1 MWEHFALNVQ
11 NVSPIWRTDE
21 GELGPIDWTREKV
34 TAKAVSMLLKL
45 GFVHSYETIAH
56 IAGVLPLLKR
66 LRYDL
71 HDLWPVSSEAIRGLL
86 KHTTLWERL
95 RESVAVTKL
104 LKAAVKASDVEL
116 TDVLLENGVSVHQRI
131 SECSA
136 LEVACLNPAEG
147 SDAKH
152 IFTLLLDRAEPLH
165 LDEINPCPDRGL
177 GLIHYLVGRE
187 KEWQLDELLKRGIDV
202 NLRISI
208 DNGGGPAVVW
218 HLWERSLKSAMTLLD
233 RGANPTM
240 ADNDGVDTA
249 LAAAAQG
256 GLDILVRLRTNLRQN
271 WQVKWRQTCIIFIE
285 GTGNFDLSVSGA
297 DALHLAAWQGHCDV
311 LGFYIDNG
319 LLTDLDAAS
328 VELFTP
334 MHLAAFQGEIDMVR
348 LLYSKGGHLNLKSAD
363 GSLPLHLAVRNEHSE
378 VVEFLVE
385 NGSVMGPDIHGLT
398 PVGYAM
404 QLQNQSILE
413 YFRAT
418 KGHLYYQSKPRRR
431 ERDLVYAYEQ
441 ALIRGHV
448 KQCERLRKE
457 GCAVNVDLAGQNG
470 RTALVLAIEN
480 SKEELIKWLLDHG
493 ARATCQMLSA
503 SRTLPS
509 PVHTMMRR
517 PALSD
522 FLPPLLRE
530 YYDEGGSITHEVP
543 SLICAAIL
551 HSNNL
556 GLKLLLDH
564 IARHETTNQ

>member
-1 MWEHFALNVQ
+1 MFLEWSDCDLESLRGPVPVHALCVAGGTHRAFNFLLGAGIGLNSTDSGTKALLHHVGPKTGKEFVLQLVRMSQEASRFRIVDKLPLDAYLENCISSEPPALDSDVLYLLATPISEDFIQREKKLVWEHFALSVQ

-45 GFVHSYETIAH
+45 GFVHSYEAIAH

-95 RESVAVTKL
+95 REPVAVTKL

-116 TDVLLENGVSVHQRI
+116 TDALLENGVSVHQRI

-136 LEVACLNPAEG
+136 LEVACLNHAEG

-202 NLRISI
+202 NLRTSI

-240 ADNDGVDTA
+240 VDNDGVDTA

-285 GTGNFDLSVSGA
+285 GAGDFDLSVSGA
-297 DALHLAAWQGHCDV
+297 NGLHLAAWQGHCDV

-363 GSLPLHLAVRNEHSE
+363 GSLPFHLAVGNEHSE
-378 VVEFLVE
+378 VVKFLVE
-385 NGSVMGPDIHGLT
+385 NGSVMDSDIHGIVRVASEPWSSIPRQEFQWL
-398 PVGYAM
+398 VGHSVRVI
-404 QLQNQSILE
+404 Q
-413 YFRAT
+413 
-418 KGHLYYQSKPRRR
+418 KCVHLVSSK
-431 ERDLVYAYEQ
+431 
-441 ALIRGHV
+441 
-448 KQCERLRKE
+448 C
-457 GCAVNVDLAGQNG
+457 
-470 RTALVLAIEN
+470 
-480 SKEELIKWLLDHG
+480 
-493 ARATCQMLSA
+493 
-503 SRTLPS
+503 
-509 PVHTMMRR
+509 
-517 PALSD
+517 
-522 FLPPLLRE
+522 
-530 YYDEGGSITHEVP
+530 
-543 SLICAAIL
+543 
-551 HSNNL
+551 
-556 GLKLLLDH
+556 
-564 IARHETTNQ
+564 